1 MNPADYRAQ
10 DRMFLER
17 VQAYAES
24 PGAFRNRWRLRYLRF
39 RRSSWLV
46 AAAFLLPL
54 AWITWRLGDVHLAL
68 KGVLSVMALI
78 AVLPLARDFRRS
90 QCRRCE
96 EEAQQARVQKLGGEE
111 FVVSACDHCRVME
124 LRQADSSALPL

>member
-1 MNPADYRAQ
+1 MNPADYRAE

-17 VQAYAES
+17 VQSYAES
-24 PGAFRNRWRLRYLRF
+24 PGAFRNRWALGNFRYRGT
-39 RRSSWLV
+39 SWLV

-54 AWITWRLGDVHLAL
+54 AWITWRLGDIHLAL
-68 KGVLSVMALI
+68 KGVLSVMALL

-96 EEAQQARVQKLGGEE
+96 EEAQQTHVRKPGGEE
-111 FVVSACDHCRVME
+111 FVVTVCDHCRVMAVRE
-124 LRQADSSALPL
+124 ADSSPLPL